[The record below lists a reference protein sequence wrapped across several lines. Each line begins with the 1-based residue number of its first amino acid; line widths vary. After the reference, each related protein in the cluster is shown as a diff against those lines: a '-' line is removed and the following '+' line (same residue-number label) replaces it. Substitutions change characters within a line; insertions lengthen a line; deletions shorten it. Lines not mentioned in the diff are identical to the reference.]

1 MTALIATLLD
11 CYFLKEFGCHLLLTS
26 SLISNT
32 NVRRKVL
39 VYWKF
44 LTKESRKYP
53 ECSQALYS
61 LQGCLRVKTEVW
73 LHESYFFF
81 WNITFDLESQLLI
94 LPRLRKRRYIPA
106 LLPFSNFPISKWYS
120 IDLLG
125 RSQKL
130 RLQLEDLPE
139 NWQLITH
146 LSLAARKVDT
156 FVCYFRCRKFYY
168 YGRKSH
174 WGATICYQSIA

>member
-1 MTALIATLLD
+1 MWEERYLFIESSWPKKAGNTLSVTRLCTLLKD
-11 CYFLKEFGCHLLLTS
+11 A
-26 SLISNT
+26 
-32 NVRRKVL
+32 
-39 VYWKF
+39 W
-44 LTKESRKYP
+44 ESRQRFGFMQVI
-53 ECSQALYS
+53 S
-61 LQGCLRVKTEVW
+61 
-73 LHESYFFF
+73 FF
-81 WNITFDLESQLLI
+81 WNTTFDLESQLLM

-130 RLQLEDLPE
+130 RLQLEDLPD
-139 NWQLITH
+139 NWQLITY

-156 FVCYFRCRKFYY
+156 FVCYFKCRKFYY

-174 WGATICYQSIA
+174 WGATNCYQSIA